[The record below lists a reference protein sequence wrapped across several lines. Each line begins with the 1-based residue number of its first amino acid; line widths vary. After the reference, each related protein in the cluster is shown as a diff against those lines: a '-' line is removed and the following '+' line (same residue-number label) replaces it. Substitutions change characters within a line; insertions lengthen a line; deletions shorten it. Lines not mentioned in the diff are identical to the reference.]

1 MSGVLILKDLQQ
13 LRDMNARIAEVSG
26 IVDRQMS
33 YVLGELARALSALGA
48 AGADAAPTP
57 QFLPGP
63 ANVAHLMGTL
73 PKNQVQEL
81 SDTMHRQTTAA
92 LGPAWSTFQRLK
104 FEATVHRLARQVAR
118 RFGFPSESGR
128 PVSSTPH
135 SSPGLVSTPPGSRT
149 TAPISARCYA
159 DRCALRERWLRHNP
173 RVMTST
179 A

>member
-73 PKNQVQEL
+73 PKNQVQ
-81 SDTMHRQTTAA
+81 DCRTRCT
-92 LGPAWSTFQRLK
+92 GRPPQR
-104 FEATVHRLARQVAR
+104 
-118 RFGFPSESGR
+118 SGR
-128 PVSSTPH
+128 PGRPSN
-135 SSPGLVSTPPGSRT
+135 G
-149 TAPISARCYA
+149 
-159 DRCALRERWLRHNP
+159 
-173 RVMTST
+173 
-179 A
+179 

>member
-128 PVSSTPH
+128 QFHRRRTHRLGSSAPRLDRGRLRRSQRAVTP
-135 SSPGLVSTPPGSRT
+135 TD
-149 TAPISARCYA
+149 APS
-159 DRCALRERWLRHNP
+159 RERWLRHNP